1 MSNSVH
7 NGDKERERQA
17 VLKSK
22 QEALKV
28 FSAATEKGIRHEKKK
43 LESETQILEAE
54 RD

>member
-28 FSAATEKGIRHEKKK
+28 FSAATEKGIHHEKK